1 MAPRQQASRSVWRDR
16 SPTHMHA
23 RPRLGRTWENAR
35 ECGGRRGQSLP
46 APKARYSYRL
56 QEHLLLALR
65 RGTTTQSK
73 PSKQLRIR
81 QGWQKG
87 TADGQT
93 LYHHLAPIV
102 ARTQSLASRAAHGPG
117 SYPQFINP
125 PNPSIH
131 QSITSRGPA
140 LLERKTRQT
149 LLHPPV
155 SLSVCPFVC

>member
-23 RPRLGRTWENAR
+23 HAWGERGRMLASVVAGAGSR
-35 ECGGRRGQSLP
+35 CQHQRRDTRTGCRSIIITG
-46 APKARYSYRL
+46 AAKRHDHAVD
-56 QEHLLLALR
+56 
-65 RGTTTQSK
+65 T
-73 PSKQLRIR
+73 SKQLRIR